1 MRASRPTDYHLH
13 SNTTEDSVATVEEL
27 ARAAA
32 ERGFAEIAV
41 TDHFILG
48 YDNYRVTVKQLEAHR
63 ALADEIGGRLGIK
76 ILVGAEVDYFEDR
89 LPEIRAFLDSFDF
102 DIVIGAAH
110 FVDGRGIAAEPGAKA
125 LVRDIGRPEAFR
137 RTLLAVERA
146 ARSGLFDVM
155 AHLDVI
161 RKFSETP
168 EDREPFE
175 GYAAEAERV
184 ADALAESGVGFEVN
198 CRGFSHSAGGQY
210 PSGEFLSLLKSRGI
224 ETVTVGSDAH
234 TARDAGAD
242 IDRGISALRA
252 AGFDRL
258 SRFER
263 RRAMSAPLEEF
274 ELKR

>member
-1 MRASRPTDYHLH
+1 MSMSRPTDYHLH
-13 SNTTEDSVATVEEL
+13 SNTTEDSVATVEQL

-32 ERGFAEIAV
+32 ARGFAEIAV

-48 YDNYRVTVKQLEAHR
+48 YDNYRVTVEQLEAHR
-63 ALADEIGGRLGIK
+63 ALAKELGGKLGIK
-76 ILVGAEVDYFEDR
+76 ILLGAEVDYFEDR

-125 LVRDIGRPEAFR
+125 LVRDIGRTEAFR
-137 RTLLAVERA
+137 RSLRAVERA
-146 ARSGLFDVM
+146 ARSGMFDVM

-168 EDREPFE
+168 EDREPYE
-175 GYAAEAERV
+175 NYAEEAERV

-198 CRGFSHSAGGQY
+198 CRGFSHSTGGQY
-210 PSGEFLSLLKSRGI
+210 PGGEFLSLLKSRGVGP
-224 ETVTVGSDAH
+224 VTVGSDAH

-242 IDRGISALRA
+242 IDRGIDALRA

-258 SRFER
+258 ARFER
-263 RRAMSAPLEEF
+263 RRATLAPLEEF
-274 ELKR
+274 EFKR